1 MSDFDKEAE
10 REKLRK
16 KFAKDEEKRKQ
27 TQRMS
32 ELLLQG
38 ATMTNKHCD
47 RCGDPLFRHNGE
59 EFCPT
64 CRAEGVDD
72 PQSAQPSQSAHETS
86 PADSTTQEPQ
96 PGNSAANPA
105 ENTET
110 TVSSSP
116 DRSDTDGSSPRDG
129 SSPDVEQPNTVRVD
143 PSRRSASQTDQP
155 NRTTQPAASASG
167 DVDLSAARQSLG
179 RTITKFTNAAEQT
192 DDPHRARDLL
202 EAAREAAE
210 TLNTLR

>member
-16 KFAKDEEKRKQ
+16 KFAEDEAKREQ

-72 PQSAQPSQSAHETS
+72 PQSAQPSPSDNKASPTDSA
-86 PADSTTQEPQ
+86 AQQPQ
-96 PGNSAANPA
+96 PNNTPENS
-105 ENTET
+105 ET
-110 TVSSSP
+110 TVSGTA
-116 DRSDTDGSSPRDG
+116 DRSDTNEPSPRDT
-129 SSPDVEQPNTVRVD
+129 SAPEADRTSTVRVD
-143 PSRRSASQTDQP
+143 PSRRSSSQANQP
-155 NRTTQPAASASG
+155 NRTTQPAVSASG

-179 RTITKFTNAAEQT
+179 RTITKFTSAAEQT

-202 EAAREAAE
+202 KAAREAAE

>member
-16 KFAKDEEKRKQ
+16 KFAEDEAKREQ

-72 PQSAQPSQSAHETS
+72 PQSAQPSPSDNKAN
-86 PADSTTQEPQ
+86 PADSAAQQPQ
-96 PGNSAANPA
+96 PNNTAPNTA
-105 ENTET
+105 ENSET
-110 TVSSSP
+110 TVSGTA
-116 DRSDTDGSSPRDG
+116 DRSDTDEPSPRDT
-129 SSPDVEQPNTVRVD
+129 SAPEADRTSTVRVD
-143 PSRRSASQTDQP
+143 PARRSSSQADQP
-155 NRTTQPAASASG
+155 NRTTPPAVSASG

-179 RTITKFTNAAEQT
+179 RTITKFTSAAEQT